1 MTVKDIV
8 TKALER
14 MKQGLDFE
22 PNIAQCHVQDRSQR
36 LYIKACVA
44 YNYKLY
50 KECLSCLVK
59 IHNDYHALDSKLF
72 CYALFS
78 YATLPDEKGATEVGN
93 LDKQFLKQLLDI
105 ISETQTLYDK
115 EQDGLIKKSLFS
127 LCSKGRIDNETG
139 SFVAEN
145 LAKYCDKEVIDSFS
159 KRMGFDL
166 PNISNKKVVN
176 CLYNECSS
184 GIGDFLRGCCFLFTL
199 CRKCG
204 LKFGL
209 DFSKHDISKHIRA
222 KSKNKFEV
230 EDIFDTEKVNK
241 DLCTSENYIQNVKN
255 NLENILQRSS
265 DSKIYLFTNYSDIID
280 NNLRLDDIDLDD
292 KCKNFMQANLIFS
305 KEVDKEW
312 KRLIHFQK
320 ASNYEIVHFR
330 LGDKYLLNTTDE
342 DSTEFFASLVNI
354 INDINP
360 KGKLFILSDSN
371 KFKEYCR
378 YNISN
383 KNIGILHTRS
393 QHCSDAP
400 GAIDKLDI
408 DKQKKIDNMFY
419 VALDMKFLSCADKVY
434 SYSVYPWGSGFSFW
448 VSKIFGVEMENHPI
462 EHSREGEIDWTE
474 Q

>member
-8 TKALER
+8 TKAMER

-22 PNIAQCHVQDRSQR
+22 SNIAQCYVQDRSQR

-50 KECLSCLVK
+50 EECLSCLMKVR
-59 IHNDYHALDSKLF
+59 NEYNALDSKLF
-72 CYALFS
+72 CYALFN
-78 YATLPDEKGATEVGN
+78 YATVKDEGVTEVGN
-93 LDKQFLKQLLDI
+93 LDKEFIKQLLNV
-105 ISETQTLYDK
+105 ISETQDLYDP
-115 EQDGLIKKSLFS
+115 EQNDLIRKSLFS
-127 LCSKGRIDNETG
+127 LCSRGKIDSETG
-139 SFVAEN
+139 SFIEN
-145 LAKYCDKEVIDSFS
+145 NLTKYCDKEVIDSFP

-166 PNISNKKVVN
+166 PNMGNKKVVN

-184 GIGDFLRGCCFLFTL
+184 GIGDFLRGCCFLFGL
-199 CRKCG
+199 CKKHG

-209 DFSKHDISKHIRA
+209 DFSKHDISKHIKA
-222 KSKNKFEV
+222 KTKNKFQV

-255 NLENILQRSS
+255 NLKNILQRSS

-292 KCKNFMQANLIFS
+292 KCKNFMQSNIIFS
-305 KEVDKEW
+305 KEVEKEW
-312 KRLIHFQK
+312 KRLLHFHK
-320 ASNYEIVHFR
+320 VSEYEIAHFR

-342 DSTEFFASLVNI
+342 DSTSLFESLVDI
-354 INDINP
+354 INGIEI

-371 KFKEYCR
+371 KFKDYCK
-378 YNISN
+378 NIDN
-383 KNIGILHTRS
+383 KNIIVLHTRS

-400 GAIDKLDI
+400 GAIEKLDV
-408 DKQKKIDNMFY
+408 DKKKKIDNMFY

-448 VSKIFGVEMENHPI
+448 VSKIFGVDMENHPI
-462 EHSREGEIDWTE
+462 EHNREGDIDWTE